1 MWKMPYVQYVYAY
14 YNNANTYPNTI
25 IRNAIYI
32 YIHILCIQFL
42 WALHGLPSGKLI

>member
-32 YIHILCIQFL
+32 YIYIYYVYNFY
-42 WALHGLPSGKLI
+42 GLYMDYPLVN